1 MDKFVINGG
10 NELNGTIRVS
20 GAKNAVLPVMA
31 AALLAE
37 GKSVIRNVPDLRDT
51 RTMAKL
57 LSIIGADVVF
67 ENGVMEIDASGAN
80 NPEAPYELVKTMRAS
95 FYALGPLTAR
105 FGRARISLPG
115 GCAWGPRPVDLHLK
129 GIEALGAKVTLDD
142 GYINTK
148 ADRLKGATI
157 KLAVSSVGA
166 TGNLLMAAATAD
178 GETVIE
184 NAAMEPEIVC
194 LTDFLNRMGA
204 DISGRGT
211 DMLRIK
217 GVDRLQAVNMDVIPD
232 RIEAGTYL
240 VAAAAV
246 GGDVTVEG
254 AEPEHLIAII
264 DKLKESGANVDIDGK
279 KISVSSEGRL
289 KATDVNTEVYPGYPT
304 DMQAQWIALMSTA
317 SGKSVVT
324 DTIYK
329 DRFTHVA
336 ELVRLGVDV
345 TLKGNSALVRG
356 VKNLKGAPVMSTD
369 IRASASLIIAGL
381 MAEGRTD
388 LHRIYHID
396 RGYDNIEEKLRGIG
410 ADISRE
416 EGPDV

>member
-57 LSIIGADVVF
+57 LSIIGAEVVF

-105 FGRARISLPG
+105 FGRAKISLPG

-211 DMLRIK
+211 DMLRIM
-217 GVDRLQAVNMDVIPD
+217 GVDRLQAADMDVIPD

-240 VAAAAV
+240 VAAVAV
-246 GGDVTVEG
+246 GGDVTVDG
-254 AEPEHLIAII
+254 AEPEHLKAII
-264 DKLKESGANVDIDGK
+264 DKLKESGANVDINGK
-279 KISVSSEGRL
+279 KISVSSEGGL

-345 TLKGNSALVRG
+345 TLKGNSALVQG
-356 VKNLKGAPVMSTD
+356 VKNLRGAPVMSTD

-396 RGYDNIEEKLRGIG
+396 RGYDNIEKKLRGIG

>member
-57 LSIIGADVVF
+57 LSIIGAEVVF

-129 GIEALGAKVTLDD
+129 GMEALGAKVTLDD

-194 LTDFLNRMGA
+194 LTDFLNLMGA

-217 GVDRLQAVNMDVIPD
+217 GVDRLQAVDMDVIPD

-246 GGDVTVEG
+246 GGDVTVDG
-254 AEPEHLIAII
+254 AEPEHLKAII

-289 KATDVNTEVYPGYPT
+289 KATDVDTEVYPGYPT

-317 SGKSVVT
+317 SGNSVVT

-356 VKNLKGAPVMSTD
+356 VKTLKGAPVMSTD

-396 RGYDNIEEKLRGIG
+396 RGYDNIEKKLRGIG

>member
-20 GAKNAVLPVMA
+20 GAKNAVLPLMA

-67 ENGVMEIDASGAN
+67 ENGVMEIDASRAN

-246 GGDVTVEG
+246 GGDVTVDG
-254 AEPEHLIAII
+254 AEPEHLKAII

-289 KATDVNTEVYPGYPT
+289 KATDVGTEVYPGYPT

-317 SGKSVVT
+317 GGKSVVT

-396 RGYDNIEEKLRGIG
+396 RGYDNIEKKLRGIG

-416 EGPDV
+416 KGPDV

>member
-37 GKSVIRNVPDLRDT
+37 GKSVIRNVPNLRDT

-95 FYALGPLTAR
+95 FYVLGPLTAR

-246 GGDVTVEG
+246 GGDVTVDG
-254 AEPEHLIAII
+254 AEPEHLKAII

-289 KATDVNTEVYPGYPT
+289 KATDVGTEVYPGYPT

-317 SGKSVVT
+317 GGKSVVT

-396 RGYDNIEEKLRGIG
+396 RGYDNIEKKLQGIG

>member
-57 LSIIGADVVF
+57 LSIIGAEVVF

-95 FYALGPLTAR
+95 FYVLGPLTAR

-129 GIEALGAKVTLDD
+129 GMEALGAKVTLDD

-204 DISGRGT
+204 DITGRGT

-217 GVDRLQAVNMDVIPD
+217 GVDRLQAVNMDVISD

-246 GGDVTVEG
+246 GGDVTVDG
-254 AEPEHLIAII
+254 AEPEHLKAII

-396 RGYDNIEEKLRGIG
+396 RGYDNIEKKLQGIG

-416 EGPDV
+416 KGPDV

>member
-1 MDKFVINGG
+1 MDKFVIIGG

-20 GAKNAVLPVMA
+20 GAKNAVLPLMA

-67 ENGVMEIDASGAN
+67 EDGVMEIDASGAN

-95 FYALGPLTAR
+95 FYVLGPLTAR

-217 GVDRLQAVNMDVIPD
+217 GVDQLQAVNMDVIPD

-246 GGDVTVEG
+246 GGDVTVDG
-254 AEPEHLIAII
+254 AEPEHLKAII

-289 KATDVNTEVYPGYPT
+289 KATDVDTEVYPGYPT

-396 RGYDNIEEKLRGIG
+396 RGYDNIEKKLRGIG

>member
-204 DISGRGT
+204 DINGRGT
-211 DMLRIK
+211 DVLRIM
-217 GVDRLQAVNMDVIPD
+217 GVDRLQAVDMEIIPD

-246 GGDVTVEG
+246 GGDVTVDG
-254 AEPEHLIAII
+254 AEPEHLKAVMDI
-264 DKLKESGANVDIDGK
+264 LKESGANVDINEK

-289 KATDVNTEVYPGYPT
+289 KATDVNTKVYPGYPT

-324 DTIYK
+324 DSIYK

-345 TLKGNSALVRG
+345 TLKGNSALVQG

-396 RGYDNIEEKLRGIG
+396 RGYDNIEKKLRGIG

>member
-20 GAKNAVLPVMA
+20 GAKNAVLPLMA

-95 FYALGPLTAR
+95 FYVLGPLTAR

-129 GIEALGAKVTLDD
+129 GMEALGAKVTLDD

-240 VAAAAV
+240 VVAAAV
-246 GGDVTVEG
+246 GGDVTVDG
-254 AEPEHLIAII
+254 AEPEHLKAIM
-264 DKLKESGANVDIDGK
+264 DELKESGANVDIDGK

-289 KATDVNTEVYPGYPT
+289 KATDVSTEVYPGYPT

-396 RGYDNIEEKLRGIG
+396 RGYDNIEKKLQGIG

>member
-217 GVDRLQAVNMDVIPD
+217 GVDRLQAVDMDVIPD

-254 AEPEHLIAII
+254 AEPEHLKTII
-264 DKLKESGANVDIDGK
+264 DKLKESGANVDINGK

-289 KATDVNTEVYPGYPT
+289 KAMDVNTEVYPGYPT

-317 SGKSVVT
+317 SGKCIVT

-345 TLKGNSALVRG
+345 TLKGNSALVEG

-396 RGYDNIEEKLRGIG
+396 RGYDNIEKKLQGIG